1 MITYQEVSNR
11 MEFSALTN
19 SELEELGRRLSA
31 TMFRHLGMVKFVSRG
46 IKNYDFTVGHQ
57 HTLCAYGE
65 SFSLGI
71 KNKNDGIEVYRFQ
84 EELRS
89 FVVYVG
95 LMDFSGA
102 DSKSVGKSF
111 KDSIRR
117 ELMKNM
123 RKIEKG
129 KRK

>member
-19 SELEELGRRLSA
+19 DELEDLGKRITA
-31 TMFRHLGMVKFVSRG
+31 TIFRHLGMVKFVSRG
-46 IKNYDFTVGHQ
+46 IKNYDFTVGQQ

-65 SFSLGI
+65 EFSLGI
-71 KNKNDGIEVYRFQ
+71 KNRKDGIEVYRFQ
-84 EELRS
+84 EELRG

-102 DSKSVGKSF
+102 GSKSVGKSF

-123 RKIEKG
+123 RKMDK
-129 KRK
+129 KKK